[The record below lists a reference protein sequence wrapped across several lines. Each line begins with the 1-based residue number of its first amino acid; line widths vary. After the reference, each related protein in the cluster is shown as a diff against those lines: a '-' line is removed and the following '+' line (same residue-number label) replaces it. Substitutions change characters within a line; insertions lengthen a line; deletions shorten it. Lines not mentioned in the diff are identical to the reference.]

1 MANPF
6 TPHDQSHN
14 TPQAFCDYMQKLAS
28 LHVALAHTPEQPH
41 YFRGELE
48 EFYTGLRDRVNFPA
62 LIQEGS
68 EIRFT
73 SDQALNSFKERD
85 SSFMI
90 VQDYENDNDYDAI
103 YAAFD
108 LCEKIGD
115 EIIRRIN
122 HDKYN
127 PDCMVI
133 KDFLIEDV
141 SAIQIQNTRERYVGV
156 RYTVSPKTPFCNE
169 PDKNQWK
176 KFD

>member
-1 MANPF
+1 MENHS
-6 TPHDQSHN
+6 TPK
-14 TPQAFCDYMQKLAS
+14 AFGDYMQRLAS
-28 LHVALAHTPEQPH
+28 LHVSLSHTPEEPH

-73 SDQALNSFKERD
+73 SDQARNSFKERD

-90 VQDYENDNDYDAI
+90 VQGYEDVHDYDAI
-103 YAAFD
+103 NTAFD

-122 HDKYN
+122 ADKYE
-127 PDCMVI
+127 PDCLVV
-133 KDFLIEDV
+133 KDFLLEDV
-141 SAIQIQNTRERYVGV
+141 SAVQIQNVRECYVGV
-156 RYTVSPKTPFCNE
+156 RYTFSPKTPFWHE
-169 PDKNQWK
+169 PDKNMWK
-176 KFD
+176 DE